1 MFAKLSA
8 KLSCCISLK
17 KKCLVV
23 YHSTEMSTFL
33 SLDFTE
39 ILQLKYTLGLQF
51 FIYFKIKYVI

>member
-17 KKCLVV
+17 G
-23 YHSTEMSTFL
+23 HSTEMSTFL

-51 FIYFKIKYVI
+51 FIYFKMKYVI